1 MMEKFT
7 VPGSA
12 DGVQLSTL
20 VLAPESPKA
29 VLQLVHGMAEHKER
43 YIPFMNYLSEA
54 GYACVICD
62 LRGHGESVEK
72 QEDLGWMDK
81 GGMTALVDD
90 VHCVTD
96 WAKAKYPGL
105 PCFLFGHSMGSMIVR
120 SYLKRYDRDIDGL
133 FVCGSPSKN
142 PAAGFGD
149 FLSGCISCFR
159 GPRHRSKLLATL
171 CTGNNDKKF
180 KGEGIRN
187 AWLSTNRANVEA
199 YNNDPLCGFVFTV
212 NGYRNGIFRL
222 MKDIY
227 SPKGWNVTNPDLPIH
242 FIAGTDDPCIVNLK
256 KFSEAVSFLRS
267 CGYREVTSQVYPQM
281 RHEILNELG
290 REDVWRD
297 VRSRLDGWLAR

>member
-1 MMEKFT
+1 METFT
-7 VPGSA
+7 SPGAA
-12 DGVQLSTL
+12 DGVQLKTL
-20 VLAPESPKA
+20 VIAPESPKA

-43 YIPFMNYLSEA
+43 YIPVMNYLSEA

-62 LRGHGESVEK
+62 LRGHGETVEK
-72 QEDLGWMDK
+72 KEDLGWMGK

-96 WAKAKYPGL
+96 WIKAQYPGL

-120 SYLKRYDRDIDGL
+120 SYLKRYDRDINGL
-133 FVCGSPSKN
+133 IVCGSPSKN
-142 PAAGFGD
+142 PATGLGD
-149 FLSGCISCFR
+149 FLARCISCLR
-159 GPRHRSKLLATL
+159 GPRHRSKFLAKL

-180 KGEGIRN
+180 KDEGIKN

-227 SPKGWNVTNPDLPIH
+227 SPEGWNVTKPDMPIH
-242 FIAGTDDPCIVNLK
+242 FIAGADDPCIIDLK
-256 KFSEAVSFLRS
+256 KFSQAVSFLRS
-267 CGYREVTSQVYPQM
+267 CGYREVTSQIYPGM

-290 REDVWRD
+290 KEDVWRD
-297 VRSRLDGWLAR
+297 VATILQSWL